1 MSALE
6 KPSLGPLGPVS
17 PVCPGEPLSP
27 FGPGE
32 PLVPAGPA
40 GPCGPRGP
48 DGNWP
53 RLKSFLRSDPFFTA
67 TEVTLFLWSCF
78 APTLFL
84 GSETAYDVPLSA
96 RKSAR

>member
-1 MSALE
+1 
-6 KPSLGPLGPVS
+6 
-17 PVCPGEPLSP
+17 
-27 FGPGE
+27 
-32 PLVPAGPA
+32 
-40 GPCGPRGP
+40 
-48 DGNWP
+48 
-53 RLKSFLRSDPFFTA
+53 LKSFLRSDPFFTA